1 MTEVILTIAV
11 LAAVAA
17 GWTALHYRAQWQ
29 RSRRQAERSRS
40 GAKRLGEQFVAAEVY
55 LGHLSQ
61 TVLPALSGAAQ
72 AGRGHGAGLAIP
84 PQLEGTPLAGRL
96 AELAGQCG
104 ALMGQVTEQARAA
117 SEARVAQV
125 RAEGER
131 RVAQARQEAVG
142 VAEAAVRGFAHTVV
156 ERATRLGDTISTGV
170 RQHVSDKAYATL
182 VEIDH
187 LAQQMLLA
195 GSGYAVLAGGKLTRR
210 WPATTL
216 TDVVRMAM
224 GWIEAYER
232 IEHPEIDHVAVHSR
246 AVEAVVHTLAVL
258 LDNATRYS
266 PPSARVHVSV
276 QQGHSTCSLIVDD
289 AGLQMDPERLAW
301 AREVL
306 SGRRRDIT
314 QLGAYPQ
321 TGLRVAAL
329 LAESYGFHVEMT
341 APNIFRGTRAVI
353 VLPTELLTTPVKEQ
367 PADQAAPTSEDAGSE
382 PAAAAATTAGGLT
395 RRRKGAAVQAAPA
408 LRALPAAP
416 AEPGRPSVA
425 AAWQQGTQRARAD
438 QKTTADEGR

>member
-61 TVLPALSGAAQ
+61 TVLPALSGAVQ
-72 AGRGHGAGLAIP
+72 AGRGHGAGLVIP

-96 AELAGQCG
+96 EELAGQLG
-104 ALMGQVTEQARAA
+104 AVIRQVNEQSRAA
-117 SEARVAQV
+117 SEAQV

-131 RVAQARQEAVG
+131 RVAQARQEAVE

-156 ERATRLGDTISTGV
+156 ERATRLGDTISAGV
-170 RQHVSDKAYATL
+170 RQHVSDKAYSTL

-224 GWIEAYER
+224 GRIEAYER

-258 LDNATRYS
+258 LDNAAKYS
-266 PPSARVHVSV
+266 PPSARVHVTV

-301 AREVL
+301 ARDVL

-367 PADQAAPTSEDAGSE
+367 PADQPAPASEDAGSE

-416 AEPGRPSVA
+416 GEPGRPSVA

-438 QKTTADEGR
+438 QKNRTADEGR